1 MIVTRKIEFDMGHR
15 VPNHKSKCRNP
26 HGHRYVAEV
35 GVDDKVIIE
44 KGASDEGMVIDFS
57 DLKEIMMNKI
67 DGVCDHAFMISRDD
81 IDMINCF
88 FHSEND
94 ISTLNLIDEEIRQY
108 GYAHAFGA
116 QRNSDKDWKTI
127 IVPFIPTAENIAWWI
142 YVRMEHALKEKDIKL
157 KYVRIWETPNCS
169 AIYSGEDKK
178 IITTLGGGV
187 SLA

>member
-1 MIVTRKIEFDMGHR
+1 MGHR
-15 VPNHKSKCRNP
+15 VPNHKSKCKNP

-35 GVDDKVIIE
+35 GVDDKVINE
-44 KGASDEGMVIDFS
+44 KGASNEGMVIDFS

-67 DGVCDHAFMISRDD
+67 DGVCDHSFMMSRDD

-88 FHSEND
+88 FHSANE
-94 ISTLNLIDEEIRQY
+94 ISALDLIDEELRLY
-108 GYAHAFGA
+108 GHAHAFGI

-142 YVRMEHALKEKDIKL
+142 YVRMEQALKEKGIKL

-178 IITTLGGGV
+178 ITTTLGGGV
-187 SLA
+187 RLA